1 MKNLLVSMGLCSV
14 IVLSQ
19 IAYAETS
26 VNLPGVNV
34 KVGSDGSVKTD
45 VGAANTGVSTTVS
58 SDGSVTTGVKAANTG
73 VSTNVGS
80 DGNVTSGV
88 NVPGAKISTDVKSD
102 GSVNVNLGDAIK
114 VDVAGTADAAVKA
127 ADLLEIEEAYIRAV
141 PPGQP
146 NSAAF
151 MTINNPFNQA
161 FALTA
166 ASSPVAATVEL
177 HTHTHN
183 NGVMEMR
190 KIDKIDIPAD
200 GEVELKPGGLH
211 IMLIG
216 LKQELKVGEDA
227 KLTLTFADGS
237 TKEVTAEIKEVT
249 PPAGMQQHGGH
260 HKGH

>member
-1 MKNLLVSMGLCSV
+1 MKNLLALMGLCSA

-19 IAYAETS
+19 VVYAETS

-34 KVGSDGSVKTD
+34 KVGSDGTVKTD
-45 VGAANTGVSTTVS
+45 VGAANTGIS
-58 SDGSVTTGVKAANTG
+58 AN
-73 VSTNVGS
+73 VNS
-80 DGNVTSGV
+80 DGNVTTGV
-88 NVPGAKISTDVKSD
+88 NVPGANINTDVKND
-102 GSVNVNLGDAIK
+102 GSVKVNVGDAIK
-114 VDVAGTADAAVKA
+114 VDVTGVADAAVKA
-127 ADLLEIEEAYIRAV
+127 ADLLDVEEAYIRAV

-177 HTHTHN
+177 HTHTNN

-216 LKQELKVGEDA
+216 LKQDLKAGEEA

-249 PPAGMQQHGGH
+249 PPAGMQPQGGH
-260 HKGH
+260 HGMGH